1 MSHKIEPS
9 KSERIVGKHCQLFA
23 LLRVIDEHS

>member
-9 KSERIVGKHCQLFA
+9 KSERMVGKHCQLFA